1 MNYLKLSKFDT
12 ANGSGIGTVIWL
24 SGCSHHCPG
33 CHNPQTWDDTCGKP
47 FTQEVMQEVLNS
59 ISNPHVKRVT
69 FSGGD
74 PLYYKN
80 RDSVYDI
87 AVNIK
92 HKYPDKKI
100 WLYTGYLYED
110 VKNLPIM
117 NYIDVLVDGKY
128 EEDRR
133 DISLP
138 FCGSTNQ
145 RLIDIPQTN
154 KLGKIVLWK

>member
-47 FTQEVMQEVLNS
+47 FTQEVMREVLNS